1 MDDSGL
7 PVDGILETCH
17 CCPYCCQPGLKHPFS
32 GFAPDVPANPD
43 CEHFDDEEQPLLE
56 PVLREP
62 EGQLDWLLE
71 RGDWAEVPFKL
82 RFKVSFE
89 DFKRIVKLAG
99 SRWPAGR
106 HSYFGRL
113 WMYFCYNQDDGE
125 GVNYSFFPPLGSHN
139 RAERMVHF
147 CIWLV
152 LIKHSGAIWQLEGT
166 SVSHSRFRK
175 IDTVLRRL
183 AEAQF
188 LDCKRPEYGKF
199 TDQEVHSW
207 QGTKTRANNAIV
219 PEWLLNLSG
228 LDASTFQRA
237 EQLLQGHFQA
247 ADIVRTM
254 QFCRHFGDVEL
265 QDLVAKVRLKDDT
278 YKG

>member
-1 MDDSGL
+1 MRASKISSRMFSWSPVPSIADGSQRAACRWHPGNL
-7 PVDGILETCH
+7 PLLAMLLSTRSDMPILWLCT
-17 CCPYCCQPGLKHPFS
+17 
-32 GFAPDVPANPD
+32 DVPTDPD
-43 CEHFDDEEQPLLE
+43 CEQFDDEEQPLLE
-56 PVLREP
+56 PVLGEP

-82 RFKVSFE
+82 RFKVNFE
-89 DFKRIVKLAG
+89 EFKRVVKLAD

-152 LIKHSGAIWQLEGT
+152 LIKHSGAIWQLVGT

-188 LDCKRPEYGKF
+188 LDCKRPE
-199 TDQEVHSW
+199 
-207 QGTKTRANNAIV
+207 
-219 PEWLLNLSG
+219 
-228 LDASTFQRA
+228 
-237 EQLLQGHFQA
+237 
-247 ADIVRTM
+247 
-254 QFCRHFGDVEL
+254 
-265 QDLVAKVRLKDDT
+265 
-278 YKG
+278 